1 MVYLG
6 ILKTHMMWLFFRQVE
21 WKVDV
26 YNFIQMYVTRMLVA
40 YAIGVIGDWKQTIPF
55 NYKCTSKIGIGQ
67 STWPPPQK

>member
-40 YAIGVIGDWKQTIPF
+40 YAIGVIGD
-55 NYKCTSKIGIGQ
+55 
-67 STWPPPQK
+67 